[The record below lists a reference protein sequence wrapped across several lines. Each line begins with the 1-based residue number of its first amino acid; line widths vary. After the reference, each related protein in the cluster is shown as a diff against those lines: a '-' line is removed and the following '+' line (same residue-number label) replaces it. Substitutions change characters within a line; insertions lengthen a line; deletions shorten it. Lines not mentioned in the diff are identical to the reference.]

1 MLSAVFTWGRW
12 VPPGAG
18 GSGGRDGL
26 GPGQAGTACPLPG
39 GMAAVR
45 VPPWT
50 PGCQGEIL
58 LSSSVPPPLLML
70 QDVLGSVW
78 RTCRASSCSSCGW
91 VTPPL

>member
-26 GPGQAGTACPLPG
+26 GPGQAGTACPRPG
-39 GMAAVR
+39 GMAAVH

-58 LSSSVPPPLLML
+58 LSSSVPPPS
-70 QDVLGSVW
+70 D
-78 RTCRASSCSSCGW
+78 AA
-91 VTPPL
+91 